1 MFIKDFDGKD
11 YICIGIKFQKFYNRD
26 RNVKE

>member
-1 MFIKDFDGKD
+1 MFIKDVDGKG

-26 RNVKE
+26 RKVKE